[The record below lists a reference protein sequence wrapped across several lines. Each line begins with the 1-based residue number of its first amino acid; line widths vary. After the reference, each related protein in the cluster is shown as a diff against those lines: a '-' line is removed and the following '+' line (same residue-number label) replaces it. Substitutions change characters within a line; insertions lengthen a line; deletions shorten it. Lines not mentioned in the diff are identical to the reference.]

1 MSQENRDRHDFG
13 VDGVVCSK
21 GVLYLICNPSA
32 DPRIVAAILRVFDC
46 LEACTV
52 QEKTVDA
59 PAPWSEVS
67 RIPLDPQVVASS

>member
-1 MSQENRDRHDFG
+1 MLQENHDRHGFG

-21 GVLYLICNPSA
+21 GVLYLICDPSA
-32 DPRIVAAILRVFDC
+32 GPRIVVALLRVFDC

-59 PAPWSEVS
+59 PGPWSEVS